1 MQSLVQR
8 CRQLTY
14 FNHAIYS
21 NRNSTTVAA
30 ATLARDT
37 AISSESSALTTKDG
51 GDTVGT
57 KPLPG
62 MQFNVNNACTTME
75 DLAKAYKTVK
85 EGSTVSLIESHE
97 DQNADGSTSTGESA
111 KTVTEATSDGD
122 RICLGSTCF
131 LLGIPCAGTSAVTD
145 EEAGSGRRLARQKE
159 IFERTLDGTHSFLRE
174 RQLKKSCC
182 DSKNVP
188 SCCDSKGCVVCSS
201 TGGTTPVAK
210 GVVCGNTICVP
221 ADGCGNASCSCCGV
235 CTQAECGSTS

>member
-159 IFERTLDGTHSFLRE
+159 IFERTLEGTHLFLRE
-174 RQLKKSCC
+174 RQLKKC
-182 DSKNVP
+182 DDGTCK
-188 SCCDSKGCVVCSS
+188 
-201 TGGTTPVAK
+201 GTTPVAK
-210 GVVCGNTICVP
+210 GVACGNTICAP
-221 ADGCGNASCSCCGV
+221 ADGCGNASCSCCGF
-235 CTQAECGSTS
+235 CTQNVCGSTS